1 MNGIIRSLFAAAV
14 VATLTVSSASAQQQV
29 IRVIGMI
36 ERVDGSM
43 LVVKT
48 RQGGDPKM
56 SVTVADNVKVLG
68 VAKASLSD
76 IKPGTFVGIGAMP
89 QADGSQRAVQIS
101 IFSESMRGDGEGH
114 RPWTSTPG
122 GTMTNATVDTSVT
135 SVDGPV
141 LMVKYKGGEKKITVG
156 TDATIRVYADGAR
169 SELKPGADII
179 LRAVKRPDGT
189 LEAAQVEVGR
199 DGFVPQ

>member
-1 MNGIIRSLFAAAV
+1 MNAIIRHLIAGAVFATCAV
-14 VATLTVSSASAQQQV
+14 AVASAQQQSV
-29 IRVIGMI
+29 RVIGVI
-36 ERVDGSM
+36 EGVDGSI

-48 RQGGDPKM
+48 RQGGEKV
-56 SVTVADNVKVLG
+56 SVNVVDKVKVFG

-89 QADGSQRAVQIS
+89 QADGSQRAVQVS
-101 IFSESMRGDGEGH
+101 IFAESMRGDGEGH

-122 GTMTNATVDTSVT
+122 GTMTNATVDTNVA
-135 SVDGPV
+135 SVDGSV

-156 TDATIRVYADGAR
+156 PDATIRAYSDGSR
-169 SELKPGADII
+169 SELKPGANII
-179 LRAVKRPDGT
+179 LRAAKKPDGT

-199 DGFVPQ
+199 DGYVPQ

>member
-1 MNGIIRSLFAAAV
+1 MNAITRHLIAGAVFATCAV
-14 VATLTVSSASAQQQV
+14 AVASAQQQSV
-29 IRVIGMI
+29 RVIGVI
-36 ERVDGSM
+36 EGMDGSI

-48 RQGGDPKM
+48 RQGGEAKVNVID
-56 SVTVADNVKVLG
+56 AVKVFG

-135 SVDGPV
+135 SVDGSV

-156 TDATIRVYADGAR
+156 ADATIRAYIDGSR
-169 SELKPGADII
+169 SELKPGANII
-179 LRAVKRPDGT
+179 LRAAKKPDGT